1 MRQVSATELA
11 KLGKCERQM
20 YLDYHYGEDHT
31 LTANFIQ
38 RGNAEHDE
46 FNRRLSGQAT
56 HGLIATILLGIV
68 SLGKRLFRWIAGV
81 GRR

>member
-20 YLDYHYGEDHT
+20 YLDYHHGEDHT
-31 LTANFIQ
+31 LTAKFIQ
-38 RGNAEHDE
+38 HGNIEHDE

-56 HGLIATILLGIV
+56 RGLIATILFGIM
-68 SLGKRLFRWIAGV
+68 SIGKRLFRWAIRV